1 MILRSLLV
9 LLLLAL
15 LGGGLALLKYQQIQ
29 ESMAQF
35 SQPQPASTVTAT
47 QVESKRWQPRL
58 QAIGNVQAVQGVV
71 VNNEVAGQVK
81 RILFESGDQ
90 VTAGQALVQLDT
102 DVDEADLAGLRAAL
116 NLARLQLER
125 NRKLLRDRAVSQ
137 GDVDTLVAEVAKA
150 EAQVLAKEALIRK
163 KTILAPFDGQLGI
176 RRVNLGQFLDA
187 GSAIAELEALDPVYV
202 DYALPE
208 RRLSELEV
216 EQPIAVRVKAYPER
230 VFEGRIQAISPAV
243 NRETRNIQVRAQ
255 LPNPDRL
262 LLPGMF
268 AKVETLLPARE
279 GVLTLPRQAITFNT
293 YGDSVFVIE
302 SSDEGP
308 DSGPDSERD
317 SAQDAEQDSGLIV
330 QRRQVKTGAVREQ
343 EVEILE
349 GLEEGERVV
358 LAGQVKLRNGASV
371 RIVEDEDQL
380 APEETEA
387 AAPDEARATPTGE
400 TGAEPTDEASTVPT
414 GNARATPTGNP
425 AAANREA

>member
-29 ESMAQF
+29 KEMAQF

-47 QVESKRWQPRL
+47 EVSSSSWQPRL
-58 QAIGNVQAVQGVV
+58 QAVGNVQAVQGVM

-90 VTAGQALVQLDT
+90 VTEGQALVQLDT
-102 DVDEADLAGLRAAL
+102 EVDEADLAGLRAAL
-116 NLARLQLER
+116 NLAQLQLER
-125 NRKLLRDRAVSQ
+125 NRQLLRDRAVSQ
-137 GDVDTLVAEVAKA
+137 GDVDALIAEVAKA
-150 EAQVLAKEALIRK
+150 QAQVQAKEALIRK

-187 GSAIAELEALDPVYV
+187 GSAIVELEALDPVYV
-202 DYALPE
+202 DFSLPA
-208 RRLSELEV
+208 RQLSEIAVDQPTEV
-216 EQPIAVRVKAYPER
+216 EVMAYPKR
-230 VFEGRIQAISPAV
+230 IFEGRIQAISPAV
-243 NRETRNIQVRAQ
+243 NRETRNIQLRAQ

-268 AKVETLLPARE
+268 AKIEILLPTRE

-293 YGDSVFVIE
+293 YGDSVFVIQP
-302 SSDEGP
+302 SDGGQG
-308 DSGPDSERD
+308 S
-317 SAQDAEQDSGLIV
+317 EQDSGQDSGQASGLVV
-330 QRRQVKTGAVREQ
+330 QRRQVKTGAVRDQ

-349 GLEEGERVV
+349 GLEEGEQVV

-371 RIVEDEDQL
+371 QIVADEEQVEPS
-380 APEETEA
+380 APKAAPPEASATAPSETSA
-387 AAPDEARATPTGE
+387 AARP
-400 TGAEPTDEASTVPT
+400 SQ
-414 GNARATPTGNP
+414 
-425 AAANREA
+425 AADAGSEV

>member
-9 LLLLAL
+9 ILILAL

-29 ESMAQF
+29 ESMAQLSQ
-35 SQPQPASTVTAT
+35 SQPPSTVTAT
-47 QVESKRWQPRL
+47 EVQTTRWQPRL
-58 QAIGNVQAVQGVV
+58 QAVGNVQSVQGVV

-90 VTAGQALVQLDT
+90 VTDGQALVQLDT
-102 DVDEADLAGLRAAL
+102 EVDEAALVGLRASL

-125 NRKLLRDRAVSQ
+125 NQKLLRDRAVSQ
-137 GDVDTLVAEVAKA
+137 GDVDELNARVAESL
-150 EAQVLAKEALIRK
+150 AQVREKEALIRK

-187 GSAIAELEALDPVYV
+187 GSAIVELEAIDPVYV

-208 RRLSELEV
+208 RQLSEIEV
-216 EQPIAVRVKAYPER
+216 DQRVEVKVNAYPGR

-243 NRETRNIQVRAQ
+243 NRETRNIQVRA
-255 LPNPDRL
+255 LVPNPDRL

-268 AKVETLLPARE
+268 AKIETLMAARDA
-279 GVLTLPRQAITFNT
+279 VLTLPRQAITFNT

-302 SSDEGP
+302 PSDDQQESGQNSKQ
-308 DSGPDSERD
+308 DSGQ
-317 SAQDAEQDSGLIV
+317 ASGLIV

-343 EVEILE
+343 AVEILS
-349 GLEEGERVV
+349 GLEAGERVV

-371 RIVEDEDQL
+371 KVVEDEDQV
-380 APEETEA
+380 APEKTEA
-387 AAPDEARATPTGE
+387 APPSENADADSEA
-400 TGAEPTDEASTVPT
+400 
-414 GNARATPTGNP
+414 
-425 AAANREA
+425 

>member
-29 ESMAQF
+29 ENMARF

-47 QVESKRWQPRL
+47 RVESRRWQPRL
-58 QAIGNVQAVQGVV
+58 QAVGNVQAVQGVV

-102 DVDEADLAGLRAAL
+102 EVDEADLAGLRAAL

-137 GDVDTLVAEVAKA
+137 GDVDTLIAEVAKA

-176 RRVNLGQFLDA
+176 RRVNLGQFLGA

-255 LPNPDRL
+255 LPNPERL

-268 AKVETLLPARE
+268 AKVETLLPTRE

-302 SSDEGP
+302 ASDEGP
-308 DSGPDSERD
+308 DAEPDAGPDSEQA
-317 SAQDAEQDSGLIV
+317 SAQDSGQEAGLIV
-330 QRRQVKTGAVREQ
+330 QRRQVETGTVREQ

-371 RIVEDEDQL
+371 QIVEDEDQL

-387 AAPDEARATPTGE
+387 AAPDEAP
-400 TGAEPTDEASTVPT
+400 DE
-414 GNARATPTGNP
+414 ARATPTGNA